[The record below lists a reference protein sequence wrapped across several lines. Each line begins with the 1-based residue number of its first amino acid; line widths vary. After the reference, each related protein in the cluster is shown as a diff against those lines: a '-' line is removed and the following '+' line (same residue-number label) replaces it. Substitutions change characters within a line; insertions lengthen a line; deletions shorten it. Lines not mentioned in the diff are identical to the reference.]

1 MCTSSAVFF
10 QAAMLMGFICRFATI
25 QFPLCVCRSTAFL
38 RSLTRHGCGSEVG
51 LQECSKHGAVDKVV
65 IPRPKDGL
73 DPPGVGKAYIRF
85 LSIEGSQKA
94 QQALQGRTFGDNKV
108 AATFISESDF
118 AAVSR

>member
-1 MCTSSAVFF
+1 MCCGKSGVL
-10 QAAMLMGFICRFATI
+10 AAEDSGW
-25 QFPLCVCRSTAFL
+25 
-38 RSLTRHGCGSEVG
+38 

-85 LSIEGSQKA
+85 LSTEGSAKA
-94 QQALQGRTFGDNKV
+94 QHALQGRTFGDNKV